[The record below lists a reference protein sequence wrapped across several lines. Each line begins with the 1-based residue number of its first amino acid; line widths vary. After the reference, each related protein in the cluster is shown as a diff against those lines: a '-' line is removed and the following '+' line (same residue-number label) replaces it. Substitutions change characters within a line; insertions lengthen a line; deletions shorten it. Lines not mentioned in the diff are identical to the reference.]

1 MRLGEPARM
10 QAAINITPLVDVV
23 LVLLIIFMVMAP
35 QMRKGPDV
43 NVPNTT
49 KPNSQG
55 DERGR
60 ILVSIDEAGGLWIND
75 RSVAAENFGE
85 ALNAAAGVESDPRVV
100 IRGDA
105 KLNFLQVREAML
117 AIEQAGFHG
126 VGLIAKRAGPAGAE
140 GK

>member
-1 MRLGEPARM
+1 MRLGESHKL
-10 QAAINITPLVDVV
+10 QAGINITPLVDVV

-43 NVPNTT
+43 NLPNTT

-60 ILVSIDEAGGLWIND
+60 ILVSIDDTGGLWIND
-75 RSVAAENFGE
+75 QSVTPEHFSM
-85 ALNAAAGVESDPRVV
+85 ALNEAVGAEKEPKVV

-105 KLNFLQVREAML
+105 KLNFLQVRQAML
-117 AIEQAGFHG
+117 AVEQAGFRG
-126 VGLIAKRAGPAGAE
+126 VGLIAKRAGPE

>member
-49 KPNSQG
+49 KPNGQG

-60 ILVSIDEAGGLWIND
+60 ILVSIDDAGKLWIND
-75 RSVAAENFGE
+75 QSVAADHFGE
-85 ALNAAAGVESDPRVV
+85 ALQTAAGAAQNPRVV
-100 IRGDA
+100 IRADA
-105 KLNFLQVREAML
+105 KLNFVQVRQAMEAV
-117 AIEQAGFHG
+117 EQAGFHG
-126 VGLIAKRAGPAGAE
+126 VGLIAKRAGAE